1 MKHRTPAKLSVT
13 SVSCRYH
20 PVWYDS
26 GSVREASN
34 REREPGCCELVGG
47 GGGGPSIYSVLTVH
61 YLTYHIV
68 VPQRGSR
75 PVNQQYNKR

>member
-1 MKHRTPAKLSVT
+1 MKHRTPAKLSVA

-47 GGGGPSIYSVLTVH
+47 GRGRAIHIQCPYSALSDLPHCCPTAGKPACEPA
-61 YLTYHIV
+61 I
-68 VPQRGSR
+68 
-75 PVNQQYNKR
+75 

>member
-1 MKHRTPAKLSVT
+1 MKHRTPAKLSVA

-47 GGGGPSIYSVLTVH
+47 GGEGEGHPYTVS
-61 YLTYHIV
+61 LQCII
-68 VPQRGSR
+68 
-75 PVNQQYNKR
+75 